1 MTDRPGLAVGDQF
14 YPFSDH
20 FRSRRTAPQHA
31 LATDDRIRSILSQPD
46 FTEIQSGNRQV
57 FWRRFPERNW
67 WIKAVLAY
75 NTDGSA
81 TILTAYED
89 TTRGQAKWNALR

>member
-1 MTDRPGLAVGDQF
+1 MTDRPGLAVGGQF

-31 LATDDRIRSILSQPD
+31 PATDDRIRSILSPPD

-57 FWRRFPERNW
+57 FWRQSALLNW
-67 WIKAVLAY
+67 WI
-75 NTDGSA
+75 
-81 TILTAYED
+81 
-89 TTRGQAKWNALR
+89 QAGAGV